1 MLIKFFLLNRNLY
14 VPKQKDI
21 EFLKTFGKRL
31 KQLREEKGISQAQL
45 AFEAEIQISQISRIE
60 RGLHCK
66 PLFVYKLFHYIG
78 LLVPS
83 PAVFAAL
90 ILLTVLVIVYSSLV
104 ILPSKISLPAFT
116 IFVM

>member
-60 RGLHCK
+60 RGLINTTIAN
-66 PLFVYKLFHYIG
+66 VKL
-78 LLVPS
+78 L
-83 PAVFAAL
+83 
-90 ILLTVLVIVYSSLV
+90 
-104 ILPSKISLPAFT
+104 SKILDIPLKELFD
-116 IFVM
+116 FEN

>member
-45 AFEAEIQISQISRIE
+45 AFEAEIQISQIIRIE
-60 RGLHCK
+60 RGLINTTIAN
-66 PLFVYKLFHYIG
+66 VKL
-78 LLVPS
+78 L
-83 PAVFAAL
+83 
-90 ILLTVLVIVYSSLV
+90 
-104 ILPSKISLPAFT
+104 SKILDIPLKELFD
-116 IFVM
+116 FEN